1 MANRVPRMDT
11 GMAELIIETKTDG
24 NCEEKVSGYRVKHS
38 SMQDCANEA
47 EEDWVGTKDAHG

>member
-1 MANRVPRMDT
+1 MDT